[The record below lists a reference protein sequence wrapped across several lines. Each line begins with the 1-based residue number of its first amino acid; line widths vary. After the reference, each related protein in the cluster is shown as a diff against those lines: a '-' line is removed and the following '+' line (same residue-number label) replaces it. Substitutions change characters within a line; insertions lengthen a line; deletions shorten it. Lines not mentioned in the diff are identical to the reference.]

1 MMPRNGPNTRSQ
13 FGEEKEKSMKH
24 LLAALLIV
32 TWSTALVAQERGAAL
47 ATSEK
52 SDKKSESRTEQ
63 EKNATDKISTTS
75 QTIRIGDETIKYTA
89 RAGTLV
95 LRADDGTPRA
105 SFFFVSYTK
114 DGVDP
119 GRRPVT
125 FTFNGGPGSSSVW
138 LHMGAFGPRRVVYS
152 DDEGH
157 AAAPPYRH
165 VENEYSILDATDLV
179 FIDPV
184 TTGFSRA
191 IPFEDAKKFHGVNA
205 DVEAMGEVIRLW
217 TTRYER
223 WTSPKFLAGES
234 YGTTRAAGLAGWLHD
249 QGYYLNGIVLISSIL
264 NFGTALFDSGND
276 QPYILFLPTYAAT
289 AWYHKRLPADLQ
301 GQTVEQVVAEA
312 ERFALGEYTAALM
325 KGDAISDAE
334 RKSTID
340 KLARFTGLSPRYLE
354 QTNLRV
360 DIDRF
365 DKELLRDR
373 RLVAGRLDSRFT
385 GVDRDSAGEAGEQD
399 PSYSAIYGEYTAA
412 LNDYVRR
419 TLKFETDLPY
429 EILTGKVR
437 PWSYDR
443 NNNRY
448 LDVSETLRAAMAQ
461 NPYLKVFVANGYYDL
476 ATPFAATRYTF
487 GRMQLE
493 GDLRKNVS
501 KAYYAGGHMMYID
514 RAAHRKLRDD
524 VVRFIRSAVPAQ

>member
-1 MMPRNGPNTRSQ
+1 
-13 FGEEKEKSMKH
+13 
-24 LLAALLIV
+24 
-32 TWSTALVAQERGAAL
+32 
-47 ATSEK
+47 
-52 SDKKSESRTEQ
+52 
-63 EKNATDKISTTS
+63 
-75 QTIRIGDETIKYTA
+75 
-89 RAGTLV
+89 
-95 LRADDGTPRA
+95 
-105 SFFFVSYTK
+105 
-114 DGVDP
+114 
-119 GRRPVT
+119 
-125 FTFNGGPGSSSVW
+125 
-138 LHMGAFGPRRVVYS
+138 
-152 DDEGH
+152 
-157 AAAPPYRH
+157 
-165 VENEYSILDATDLV
+165 
-179 FIDPV
+179 
-184 TTGFSRA
+184 
-191 IPFEDAKKFHGVNA
+191 
-205 DVEAMGEVIRLW
+205 
-217 TTRYER
+217 
-223 WTSPKFLAGES
+223 
-234 YGTTRAAGLAGWLHD
+234 
-249 QGYYLNGIVLISSIL
+249 
-264 NFGTALFDSGND
+264 
-276 QPYILFLPTYAAT
+276 
-289 AWYHKRLPADLQ
+289 
-301 GQTVEQVVAEA
+301 
-312 ERFALGEYTAALM
+312 M
-325 KGDAISDAE
+325 KGDAIPDAE

-385 GVDRDSAGEAGEQD
+385 GVDRDAAGEAGEQD

-501 KAYYAGGHMMYID
+501 MAYYAGGHMMYID

-524 VVRFIRSAVPAQ
+524 VVKFIRSAVPAQ

>member
-1 MMPRNGPNTRSQ
+1 
-13 FGEEKEKSMKH
+13 MKQ

-32 TWSTALVAQERGAAL
+32 TWSTAVFAQQPDPAAP
-47 ATSEK
+47 AAPK
-52 SDKKSESRTEQ
+52 PDKKSESRV
-63 EKNATDKISTTS
+63 EKEKDAVDKISTTS
-75 QTIRIGDETIKYTA
+75 QTMRIGNEVLKYTA
-89 RAGTLV
+89 RAGTMV

-114 DGVDP
+114 DGADP
-119 GRRPVT
+119 ARRPVT

-138 LHMGAFGPRRVVYS
+138 LHMGAFGPRRVAYA
-152 DDEGH
+152 DDQGH

-179 FIDPV
+179 FLDPV

-205 DVEAMGEVIRLW
+205 DVESVGEMIRLW

-223 WTSPKFLAGES
+223 WSSPKFLAGES

-249 QGYYLNGIVLISSIL
+249 QGYYLNGILLISSIL
-264 NFGTALFDSGND
+264 NFGTALFDTGND

-301 GQTVEQVVAEA
+301 QQTVEQVVAEA

-325 KGDAISDAE
+325 KGDALTDAE
-334 RKSTID
+334 RKSVTE
-340 KLARFTGLSPRYLE
+340 KLARYTGLSARYLE
-354 QTNLRV
+354 QTNLRI

-365 DKELLRDR
+365 DKELLREQ
-373 RLVAGRLDSRFT
+373 RLTAGRLDSRFT
-385 GVDRDSAGEAGEQD
+385 GVDRDAAGEGTEQD
-399 PSYSAIYGEYTAA
+399 PSYSAIYGEYTAV

-419 TLKFETDLPY
+419 SLKFETDMPY

-461 NPYLKVFVANGYYDL
+461 NPYLKIFVGNGYYDL

-501 KAYYAGGHMMYID
+501 MAYYAGGHMMYID
-514 RAAHRKLRDD
+514 REAHRKLHDD
-524 VVRFIRSAVPAQ
+524 VVKFIRASVPAQ